1 MGKDDNKK
9 ILAEIKRIAEQGSPL
24 AEEPVPIPS
33 GAQVAP
39 KKPIPQ
45 PPAKLPESDEVV
57 IAKEDFD
64 TLLAMAKK
72 QDVQETLGQ
81 QIEAEKMQPAQESQ
95 MVQQEQDI
103 QQVQAQP
110 NLGIKS
116 MDYGGIISRP
126 TVLYFDTDR
135 TCELIQPKVNENGSV
150 VIGERTFDFT
160 KGQPS
165 ILNMGGWGRKKSHPF
180 YIIKYSSMNPIDI
193 AEEYP
198 ETNPTPE
205 QASRLIELGT
215 LETLSKIPGGKIKR
229 LWLILLM
236 SMSMAMG
243 AVAVYAMT
251 IFGVI

>member
-24 AEEPVPIPS
+24 AEESV
-33 GAQVAP
+33 QVAP

-45 PPAKLPESDEVV
+45 PPAKQPESDEVV

-81 QIEAEKMQPAQESQ
+81 QIEAEKVVQPQ
-95 MVQQEQDI
+95 MVQQEQQDI

-116 MDYGGIISRP
+116 MDYGGVISRP

-243 AVAVYAMT
+243 AVAVYAMS